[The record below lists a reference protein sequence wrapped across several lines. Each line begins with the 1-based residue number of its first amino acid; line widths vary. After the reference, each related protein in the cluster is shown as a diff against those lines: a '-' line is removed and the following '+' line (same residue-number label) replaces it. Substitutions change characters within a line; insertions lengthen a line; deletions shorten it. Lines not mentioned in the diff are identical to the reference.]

1 MTAKQFWVIAYDI
14 ADDRRR
20 QKIAKTLETYGT
32 RSNFSVFE
40 CLVTETQIKKI
51 QKQLKK
57 MINRKEDC
65 ILYYYLCVS
74 CVEKRAGIGSLPSA
88 VPEVIVV

>member
-1 MTAKQFWVIAYDI
+1 MTSKQFWVIAYDI

-20 QKIAKTLETYGT
+20 QKVAKTLEAYGT

-40 CLVTETQIKKI
+40 CLVTESQINKI

-57 MINRKEDC
+57 LINRKEDC
-65 ILYYYLCVS
+65 ILYYYLCVA
-74 CVEKRAGIGSLPSA
+74 CAEKRAGIGLLPA
-88 VPEVIVV
+88 TVPEVIIV